1 MLTIKDIST
10 YVINL
15 ERCKKK
21 KEKIS
26 EILKKNNLDFNI
38 YNAINS
44 SNFTDNFIKNNVKIA
59 KPFKE
64 WLLKDK
70 SQWGHLGCSM
80 SHYNVL
86 KNFIENDNKQFL
98 LVLEDDCILDNN
110 FSKKLIKILND
121 NINLNFDLLLCGYNC
136 DSNYFNNPN
145 HCKLNKNYKQISNNI
160 RTINYFIG
168 THAYIINKN
177 NAKKILNDCKTYI
190 WCLDHQ
196 FSGFIKDKNY
206 KIYAIFKPIAFSQ
219 GDNLLTEWNY
229 KKKIDWEFGS
239 QTQSFNNKECFNG
252 VCKNNNLLYLI
263 IIIIIALLILLLAFK
278 LTNKKIKL

>member
-1 MLTIKDIST
+1 MISNKNIST

-26 EILKKNNLDFNI
+26 EMLVKNNLDFNI
-38 YNAINS
+38 YNAVNS
-44 SNFTDNFIKNNVKIA
+44 SNFTIDFIKNNNEID

-86 KNFIENDNKQFL
+86 KQFIENDNEKFL

-136 DSNYFNNPN
+136 DSDYFNNPN
-145 HCKLNKNYKQISNNI
+145 HCKLNKNYKQLNNI
-160 RTINYFIG
+160 RSINYFIG

-177 NAKKILNDCKTYI
+177 KAQKILNDCKPYI

-206 KIYAIFKPIAFSQ
+206 KIYGIFKPIAFSQ
-219 GDNLLTEWNY
+219 GDNILTEWNY
-229 KKKIDWEFGS
+229 KKKINWEFGS
-239 QTQSFNNKECFNG
+239 QTQSFDNKECFNG
-252 VCKNNNLLYLI
+252 ICKNNNLINLTI
-263 IIIIIALLILLLAFK
+263 IIFVVFILILLFIFK
-278 LTNKKIKL
+278 FCKKN

>member
-1 MLTIKDIST
+1 MISNKDIST

-21 KEKIS
+21 KEKMS
-26 EILKKNNLDFNI
+26 KMLVKNNLDFNI
-38 YNAINS
+38 YNAVNS
-44 SNFTDNFIKNNVKIA
+44 SNFTIDFIKNNNDID

-86 KNFIENDNKQFL
+86 KQFIENDNEKFL
-98 LVLEDDCILDNN
+98 LVLEDDCILDDN
-110 FSKKLIKILND
+110 FSKKLIKILNN

-136 DSNYFNNPN
+136 DSDYFNNPN
-145 HCKLNKNYKQISNNI
+145 HCKLNKNYKQFNNI
-160 RTINYFIG
+160 RSINYFIG
-168 THAYIINKN
+168 THSYIINKN
-177 NAKKILNDCKTYI
+177 KANNILNDCKPYI

-206 KIYAIFKPIAFSQ
+206 KIYGIFKPIAFSQ
-219 GDNLLTEWNY
+219 GDNILTEWKY
-229 KKKIDWEFGS
+229 KKKINWQFGS
-239 QTQSFNNKECFNG
+239 QTQSFDNKECFNG
-252 VCKNNNLLYLI
+252 ICKNNNLIKLI
-263 IIIIIALLILLLAFK
+263 IIIFVVLILILLLIFRFC
-278 LTNKKIKL
+278 KKN

>member
-1 MLTIKDIST
+1 MISNKDFST

-26 EILKKNNLDFNI
+26 EMLKNNNLDFNI
-38 YNAINS
+38 YNAVNS
-44 SNFTDNFIKNNVKIA
+44 SNFTIDFIKNNNEID

-70 SQWGHLGCSM
+70 SHWGHLGCSM
-80 SHYNVL
+80 SHYNLL
-86 KNFIENDNKQFL
+86 KQFIENDNKKFL

-136 DSNYFNNPN
+136 DSNYFNHRD
-145 HCKLNKNYKQISNNI
+145 HCILNKKYKQLNNNI
-160 RTINYFIG
+160 RSINYFIG

-177 NAKKILNDCKTYI
+177 NAQKILNDCKPYI

-196 FSGFIKDKNY
+196 FSSFIKHKNY

-219 GDNLLTEWNY
+219 GDNILTEWNY
-229 KKKIDWEFGS
+229 KKKIYWEFGS

-252 VCKNNNLLYLI
+252 ICKNNNLMEYVI
-263 IIIIIALLILLLAFK
+263 IIIIVFVLILLLILKFS
-278 LTNKKIKL
+278 KKI

>member
-1 MLTIKDIST
+1 MISNKNIST

-26 EILKKNNLDFNI
+26 EMLKKNNLDFNI
-38 YNAINS
+38 YNAVNS
-44 SNFTDNFIKNNVKIA
+44 SNFTIDFIKNNNEID

-86 KNFIENDNKQFL
+86 KQFIENDNEKFL

-121 NINLNFDLLLCGYNC
+121 NINLNYDLLLCGYNC
-136 DSNYFNNPN
+136 DSDYFNNPN
-145 HCKLNKNYKQISNNI
+145 HCKLNKNYKQLNNI
-160 RTINYFIG
+160 RSINYFIG

-177 NAKKILNDCKTYI
+177 KAQKILNDCKPYI

-206 KIYAIFKPIAFSQ
+206 KIYGIFKPIAFSQ
-219 GDNLLTEWNY
+219 GDNILTEWNY
-229 KKKIDWEFGS
+229 KKKINWEFGS
-239 QTQSFNNKECFNG
+239 QTQSFDNKECFNG
-252 VCKNNNLLYLI
+252 ICKNNNLINLTI
-263 IIIIIALLILLLAFK
+263 IIFVVFILILLFIFK
-278 LTNKKIKL
+278 FCKKN

>member
-1 MLTIKDIST
+1 MISNKNIST

-26 EILKKNNLDFNI
+26 EMLKKNNLDFNI
-38 YNAINS
+38 YNAVNS
-44 SNFTDNFIKNNVKIA
+44 SNFTIDFIKNNNEID

-86 KNFIENDNKQFL
+86 KQFIENDNEKFL

-136 DSNYFNNPN
+136 DSDYFNNPN
-145 HCKLNKNYKQISNNI
+145 HCKLNKNYKQLNNI
-160 RTINYFIG
+160 RSINYFIG

-177 NAKKILNDCKTYI
+177 KAQKILNDCKPYI

-206 KIYAIFKPIAFSQ
+206 KIYGIFKPIAFSQ
-219 GDNLLTEWNY
+219 GDNILTEWNY
-229 KKKIDWEFGS
+229 KKKINWEFGS
-239 QTQSFNNKECFNG
+239 QTQSFDNKECFNG
-252 VCKNNNLLYLI
+252 ICKNNNLINLTI
-263 IIIIIALLILLLAFK
+263 IIFVVFILILLFIFK
-278 LTNKKIKL
+278 FCKKN